1 MLSSCGILGVLGL
14 ELNDAPLGSVLMMI
28 MMMMMMMFRHP
39 EEAARQKQRVNSEA
53 KAAEEKARGEKIIYR
68 KHWICAKLC

>member
-1 MLSSCGILGVLGL
+1 
-14 ELNDAPLGSVLMMI
+14 MMI